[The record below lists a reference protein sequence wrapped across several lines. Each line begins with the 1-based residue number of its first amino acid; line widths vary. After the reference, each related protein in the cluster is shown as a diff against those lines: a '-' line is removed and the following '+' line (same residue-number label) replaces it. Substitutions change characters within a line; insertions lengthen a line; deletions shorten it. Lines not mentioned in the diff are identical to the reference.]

1 MIDDTKEN
9 EALSLNSLK
18 VSFLSLDQSKSLE
31 NELNQIE
38 ETFRHP
44 NLLVTRIKEM
54 QRKQNRDIVEIQFK
68 LNEMLQVKDDIK
80 ETNVFK
86 PNLSLFDENSSCSFG
101 SIKLKQY
108 SNMSLFKSRILNGEQ
123 QCSELLKLCEFSPS
137 DKFTLLYRGTR
148 DGFDSDDFHS
158 KCDGHSNTLTIL
170 KANGSGF
177 IFGGFTTVAWDSSSG
192 WKSDPNAFLFS
203 LTNKDNRPVKKK
215 YNKSFCQYAI
225 GCDAAR
231 CGPIF
236 GRDNDIHVANN
247 ANTTWDS
254 HCKLEIVHKHP
265 NSKFGIDETKTFS
278 SQPINFQLDE
288 IEVYQKR
295 INLNKQIEF

>member
-1 MIDDTKEN
+1 
-9 EALSLNSLK
+9 
-18 VSFLSLDQSKSLE
+18 
-31 NELNQIE
+31 
-38 ETFRHP
+38 
-44 NLLVTRIKEM
+44 
-54 QRKQNRDIVEIQFK
+54 
-68 LNEMLQVKDDIK
+68 
-80 ETNVFK
+80 
-86 PNLSLFDENSSCSFG
+86 
-101 SIKLKQY
+101 
-108 SNMSLFKSRILNGEQ
+108 MSLFKSRILNGEQ

-148 DGFDSDDFHS
+148 DAFCSDDFHS
-158 KCDGHSNTLTIL
+158 KCDGHSNTLTIV

-177 IFGGFTTVAWDSSSG
+177 IFGGFTTVKWDSSSG

-225 GCDAAR
+225 GCDDAR
-231 CGPIF
+231 CG
-236 GRDNDIHVANN
+236 DNDIHVANN
-247 ANTTWDS
+247 ENATWDS

-278 SQPINFQLDE
+278 SQPINFQLNE

-295 INLNKQIEF
+295 LE